1 MTTQEQLATV
11 IIEGTRREMDR
22 LRDDFARDLRA
33 VHHRI
38 TEAAERMTAQ
48 NSRGDKSDERIAALD
63 RRLAILEAAPPPIAR
78 REFWIGI
85 AVLAGAGGLILW
97 LLKLADVARQVLAR

>member
-1 MTTQEQLATV
+1 MTTQDQLATV
-11 IIEGTRREMDR
+11 IVESTRREMDR

-38 TEAAERMTAQ
+38 TEVAERVTMQ
-48 NSRGDKSDERIAALD
+48 NNRGDKSDERIAALD
-63 RRLAILEAAPPPIAR
+63 RRIAVLEAAPPPIAR

-85 AVLAGAGGLILW
+85 AVLGGAGGLMLW
-97 LLKLADVARQVLAR
+97 LVELADAARHVLAG